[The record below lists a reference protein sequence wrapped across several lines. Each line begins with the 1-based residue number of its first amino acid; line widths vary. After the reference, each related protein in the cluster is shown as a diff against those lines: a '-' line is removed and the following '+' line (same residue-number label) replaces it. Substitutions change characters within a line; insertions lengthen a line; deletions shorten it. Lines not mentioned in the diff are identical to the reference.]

1 MTNHRPVWWL
11 DPADITALSIDDQF
25 LLGDDVLVAPVLE
38 EGGVKRNIYFPV
50 GDWRDGNNDDAEVI
64 VGPTWVNDY
73 EAPLLV
79 LPWFVR
85 V

>member
-1 MTNHRPVWWL
+1 M
-11 DPADITALSIDDQF
+11 
-25 LLGDDVLVAPVLE
+25 LVAPVLE